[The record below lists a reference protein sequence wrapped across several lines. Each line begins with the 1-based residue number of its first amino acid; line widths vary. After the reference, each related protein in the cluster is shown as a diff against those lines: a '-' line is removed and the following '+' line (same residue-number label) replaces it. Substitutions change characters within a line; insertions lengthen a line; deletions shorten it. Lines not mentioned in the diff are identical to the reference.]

1 MLFVDFE
8 QNNFDNTWII
18 SISWHSLV
26 LGHLGGISLIFVVII
41 FVVAFMP
48 HDYSNEKIIRETTTY
63 NQTVVIT
70 SADGIVLSNET
81 ETITEIREYPVNS
94 TLSWFS

>member
-1 MLFVDFE
+1 MD
-8 QNNFDNTWII
+8 
-18 SISWHSLV
+18 
-26 LGHLGGISLIFVVII
+26 LGKIGGISLIFVVII
-41 FVVAFMP
+41 FVVAFIP

>member
-1 MLFVDFE
+1 MD
-8 QNNFDNTWII
+8 
-18 SISWHSLV
+18 
-26 LGHLGGISLIFVVII
+26 LGKIGGISLIFVVII